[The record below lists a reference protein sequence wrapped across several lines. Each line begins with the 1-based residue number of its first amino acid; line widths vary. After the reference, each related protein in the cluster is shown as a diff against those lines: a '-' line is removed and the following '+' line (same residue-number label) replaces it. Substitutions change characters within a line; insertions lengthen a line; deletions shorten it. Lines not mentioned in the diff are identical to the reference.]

1 LKSEVRSPR
10 SEVRNFTAAALA
22 LAAVF
27 FVSLRADAPHV
38 YAITG
43 ARIVTVAGAPIES
56 GTLVIRNGFI
66 DAVGAAV
73 TAPADA
79 MTIDGRGLTVY
90 PGLIDMG
97 TSAGLDVPASPPPQ
111 NARTRLE
118 AERWKRQSILHPH
131 LEAANYVRSDAPDLR
146 RLASAG
152 ITSVLSLPPGDV
164 VRGRSSLINVVAPDD
179 QPQIGN
185 IADERRGLYVVKTP
199 VALHIALV
207 DRAQGTGYPE
217 SLFGV
222 IAFVRQAL
230 LDAQHYQA
238 EWARYESPESG
249 VRSPKAE
256 QSNVPRP
263 LADTG
268 HRTSNAGRRPV
279 YDQALDALQPA
290 LAGRLPVVFHV
301 NSALDIQRAL
311 ARAKEFR
318 LTATICGAQ
327 EADRVLDD
335 LKAQKT
341 RLIFSL
347 DLPARSRL
355 LAPEADEPIRVIR
368 QRANVPKVPGQ
379 LERAGILFAF
389 HSGGLR
395 EPADF
400 VRNAAR
406 VVKAGLS
413 PDAAIKALTINAATM
428 AGAADR
434 LGSLE
439 KGKIANVIVTDGDL
453 FDEKTKVKHVFV
465 DGRLV
470 DLEAVPAAR
479 PAGGRRPI

>member
-1 LKSEVRSPR
+1 MRNLKSEVRSPR
-10 SEVRNFTAAALA
+10 SEVRSPYLTVAALA
-22 LAAVF
+22 LAAAF
-27 FVSLRADAPHV
+27 FVSARADAPHL

-79 MTIDGRGLTVY
+79 MTIDGKGLTVY

-118 AERWKRQSILHPH
+118 AERWKRQSILHPYV
-131 LEAANYVRSDAPDLR
+131 EAANYVRSDAPDLR

-199 VALHIALV
+199 VALHVALV

-238 EWARYESPESG
+238 EWARYEK
-249 VRSPKAE
+249 VK
-256 QSNVPRP
+256 
-263 LADTG
+263 TG
-268 HRTSNAGRRPV
+268 TRPV

-290 LAGRLPVVFHV
+290 LRGTLPIVFHV
-301 NSALDIQRAL
+301 NSALDIARAL
-311 ARAKEFR
+311 ALAKEFN

-327 EADRVLDD
+327 EADQVLDD

-347 DLPARSRL
+347 NLPTRSRL
-355 LAPEADEPIRVIR
+355 LAPDADEPIRVIR
-368 QRANVPKVPGQ
+368 ERANVPKVPGQ

-389 HSGGLR
+389 HSGGVR

-413 PDAAIKALTINAATM
+413 PDAAIRALTINAATM

-470 DLEAVPAAR
+470 DVEAVPAAR
-479 PAGGRRPI
+479 PAGRGRGGR